1 MIILGTGLVMPM
13 FRKTPIEFMKS
24 QIKYR
29 EDNVIFRQFDDNVYI
44 FTKDSSGKHD
54 FLELMM
60 LEKTWS
66 RWKIIYSGGHA
77 ESDMFSKLIEP
88 GEIIV
93 DYEFS
98 VRIAEAKD
106 SNRKTYFGHIKDDS
120 IHEIKFIVDNITTKA
135 TIFFIEDKRYYY
147 LNFEADEPLSF
158 VIARAERELVSEETF
173 IRFDDQSY
181 QKTYYHYDLSHAS
194 YYLDEE
200 LNFIVIGNMPITATD
215 KLRVQPLKI
224 EELTLEISALYDGIF
239 ISDQYATGFEIN
251 HQDIIGTG
259 QDIFTVHKTDISRTF
274 IEHRVGNSSISSY
287 SWMPGHSE
295 EMNYYRAMYHIV
307 EHVYKDR
314 EEVSRYQVTKIRVEN
329 KTTSFILTEEEL
341 EYYLD
346 AVDYVDYL
354 DGQFRPGDKV
364 WDLFYENDLKTLKQ
378 FGVYYTDER
387 VMLHDVS
394 NDKYG
399 YIKVFDLTIREMF
412 DSYN

>member
-1 MIILGTGLVMPM
+1 MPM

-24 QIKYR
+24 QLKFR
-29 EDNVIFRQFDDNVYI
+29 EDNVTFRQFGDNVYI

-66 RWKIIYSGGHA
+66 SWKIIYSGGHA
-77 ESDMFSKLIEP
+77 ESDMFSQLIEP

-98 VRIAEAKD
+98 VQIAEAKD
-106 SNRKTYFGHIKDDS
+106 SNRKSYFGHIKDDS
-120 IHEIKFIVDNITTKA
+120 IQELKFIVDNITTEA
-135 TIFFIEDKRYYY
+135 TIFFIDDKKYYY

-158 VIARAERELVSEETF
+158 VIARAERELASEEAF
-173 IRFDDQSY
+173 IKYDNQSY
-181 QKTYYHYDLSHAS
+181 PRTYYHYDLSHAS

-200 LNFIVIGNMPITATD
+200 LNFLVIGNMPITTTD

-224 EELTLEISALYDGIF
+224 EDLTLEISALYDGIF
-239 ISDQYATGFEIN
+239 ISDQYVTRFEN
-251 HQDIIGTG
+251 NFEDIIKSG
-259 QDIFTVHKTDISRTF
+259 QDIFSVYKTDPNRTF
-274 IEHRVGNSSISSY
+274 IKHRVGKSSISSY

-295 EMNYYRAMYHIV
+295 EMNYYRAMYYIV
-307 EHVYKDR
+307 QQVYRNR
-314 EEVSRYQVTKIRVEN
+314 EEVSRYQVTKIRVED
-329 KTTSFILTEEEL
+329 KTTSFMLTEEDL

-346 AVDYVDYL
+346 AVDYVDFL
-354 DGQFRPGDKV
+354 QGQFRSGDKV
-364 WDLFYENDLKTLKQ
+364 WDLYYENDLITLKQ

-387 VMLHDVS
+387 VVLHDIS

-399 YIKVFDLTIREMF
+399 YIKVFDQTIREMF